1 MLNFRVFLL
10 IIISFFTYT
19 DEGMPKNDFH
29 LVCDGKY
36 TDGTKSKWLF
46 YWDSAVYQLYS
57 SELYD
62 YDIDAFLYDDE
73 YSFNSNVPNKEDG
86 VYYFRGVASENSEA
100 EISFQINRETLVAKG
115 SYEFLEEYYM
125 STLTWGALCEIS
137 NYEELEKLYLEFEV
151 IFNDAEVQREEAK
164 LAEEERLRKEIVE
177 NRLP

>member
-10 IIISFFTYT
+10 TIISFFTYT
-19 DEGMPKNDFH
+19 YEGPKNDFH

-46 YWDSAVYQLYS
+46 YWDSAVYKLYQ

-62 YDIDAFLYDDE
+62 YDINAFLYDDE
-73 YSFNSNVPNKEDG
+73 YRLNSNVPNKEDG
-86 VYYFRGVASENSEA
+86 VYYFKGVATENSEA

-115 SYEFLEEYYM
+115 SYEFL
-125 STLTWGALCEIS
+125 STLIWGALCEIS
-137 NYEELEKLYLEFEV
+137 SYQELEKLYLEFEV

-164 LAEEERLRKEIVE
+164 LAEEERLRKEKE
-177 NRLP
+177 EREAKYKF